1 MSTTT
6 WTPREV
12 AERSER
18 RERRVVVASADPLDL
33 LDALLEDLDE
43 ASK

>member
-12 AERSER
+12 AERS
-18 RERRVVVASADPLDL
+18 ERRVVVASADPLDL
-33 LDALLEDLDE
+33 LDALLADLDE